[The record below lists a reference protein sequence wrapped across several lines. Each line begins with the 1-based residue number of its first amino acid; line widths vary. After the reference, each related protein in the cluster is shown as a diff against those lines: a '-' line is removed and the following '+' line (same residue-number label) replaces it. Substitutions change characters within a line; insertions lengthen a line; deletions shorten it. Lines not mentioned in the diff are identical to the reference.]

1 MSVPN
6 RSHTT
11 ANAVSTAVT
20 AKGTLWR
27 VLLGHEEDNELIDW
41 VCGSIEGGRRPLAC
55 HASGLFVAAQAT
67 QFDVG
72 AVLLPIALRLV
83 RDLHALSPQRRLVV
97 GVTGPAQSGK
107 TILCDLLCRVLHT
120 LDMQSSSE
128 QTDAADDH
136 DAVRASSFGKDEK
149 SLTQHEARMR
159 NIILPEPVRR
169 DRTVRTSRPHA
180 GIAGGGQSAELSRL
194 HANPKEE
201 GRRCVVL
208 SCNTAFADA
217 GRELGELSHVDK
229 SAQAVELAVLR
240 RCVNLQASKAMQ
252 TAPETLYN
260 ANYVPPSA
268 RILLIDVD
276 ADIQR
281 PSESMWWQQ
290 GSFEGYDYDS
300 GQLSGSI
307 ACDSVDLNFDVE
319 LRLTVPSCVR
329 AQRVSERDEASV
341 RCGAT
346 VPSVRARAKSQVTLH
361 LGDDG
366 LPRRRW
372 VLGQNGETAAL
383 SGRAKKGIEH
393 RPTSV
398 KTEGDELELSVLA
411 CRGAQQPRPDTG
423 GALPA
428 PQLRTHPRLPQP
440 HPLPKVPR
448 SRNAHLVMLHDGRT
462 TIRQHA
468 TRQLMENSDPEDL
481 STQVQG
487 LGFYDLQGVEYQA
500 SQVSSTVDVTVTH
513 AQCCDCAKRWSE

>member
-1 MSVPN
+1 M
-6 RSHTT
+6 
-11 ANAVSTAVT
+11 
-20 AKGTLWR
+20 
-27 VLLGHEEDNELIDW
+27 
-41 VCGSIEGGRRPLAC
+41 
-55 HASGLFVAAQAT
+55 
-67 QFDVG
+67 
-72 AVLLPIALRLV
+72 
-83 RDLHALSPQRRLVV
+83 
-97 GVTGPAQSGK
+97 
-107 TILCDLLCRVLHT
+107 
-120 LDMQSSSE
+120 
-128 QTDAADDH
+128 
-136 DAVRASSFGKDEK
+136 
-149 SLTQHEARMR
+149 
-159 NIILPEPVRR
+159 
-169 DRTVRTSRPHA
+169 
-180 GIAGGGQSAELSRL
+180 
-194 HANPKEE
+194 
-201 GRRCVVL
+201 
-208 SCNTAFADA
+208 
-217 GRELGELSHVDK
+217 
-229 SAQAVELAVLR
+229 
-240 RCVNLQASKAMQ
+240 
-252 TAPETLYN
+252 
-260 ANYVPPSA
+260 
-268 RILLIDVD
+268 
-276 ADIQR
+276 
-281 PSESMWWQQ
+281 
-290 GSFEGYDYDS
+290 
-300 GQLSGSI
+300 
-307 ACDSVDLNFDVE
+307 
-319 LRLTVPSCVR
+319 
-329 AQRVSERDEASV
+329 
-341 RCGAT
+341 
-346 VPSVRARAKSQVTLH
+346 RARAKSQVTLH